1 MLKSYLRLA
10 WRNLGKYR
18 VYSAINIAVLAIGLA
33 FFWLMSLYIADEL
46 SYDRASVNADRIYR
60 VTHTGTWSGGSF
72 KLAITPA
79 PFAPA
84 LQKDYPEIEAAARVE
99 AEGGGTLVYGDRKI
113 EAGDMMMAD
122 NSLLTIFRFPF
133 LYGDPANALA
143 TPHSIVL
150 TRTLAEKL
158 FGNAE
163 DALNKSVTIEHD
175 TIPDQVTGVIEDQP
189 ENSHLR
195 FSALRAMAPPATDNW
210 VNSYLYTYVLLRPDA
225 NLHRLE
231 ARLPGF
237 FDRYLKQPLGKGAQ
251 YRIDLQ
257 PLTSIHLHSALD
269 YEISR
274 NGDIRYVWLFAAV
287 ALLVL
292 GIAVINYVNL
302 ATARSSARMKE
313 IGVRKVIG
321 SGRLQLMVMFLTESA
336 LFALLAAIIAALLSY
351 TLLPAFNQLS
361 GKSLT
366 IDTYGLLPT
375 LSLFAALAILI
386 GLAGGLYPALFLSGF
401 RTIPSLKGQQ
411 GNPSNTILFRK
422 SLVIFQFVI
431 TIFLI
436 AGSAIIYLQLQY
448 MQKKD
453 LGFNKDQVLT
463 FHLHNPAVRQHIEEL
478 KTQLQQDPSVEAAAA
493 AGIPI
498 GNNYI
503 GSFPVYFEQS
513 GAISTEGKRVQDF
526 YVDADYLP
534 ALQIGLKA
542 GRNFSAKMPTDQF
555 GSVLVNETL
564 VKELG
569 WTDGVGKRLQLPIG
583 PEGKM
588 GMATVIGVMKDFN
601 IYSLQHKIQPLVL
614 EMPPNLDE
622 EDNVYVRIKP
632 QRTAQA
638 LKYIAEVFH
647 RFDPASPFSYPFLD
661 ENFSRQYAAER
672 KQGSLLLIFTTI
684 AIIIACLGLF
694 GLVTFSIGQR
704 TKEIGIR
711 KVLGA
716 SVTGIVLLVFTKDLV
731 KLVALAVLIST
742 PLTWYVMSRWLQG
755 FAYHL
760 SIGIWIFLAA
770 GALAVGIALL
780 TVGGRAIMAVLVL
793 TSGRW
798 PALRQVIGASAP
810 AYSAP
815 YPLDRMI
822 KNTFK
827 INPVPI
833 EGAILI
839 RQGK

>member
-1 MLKSYLRLA
+1 MLKSYLRIA
-10 WRNLGKYR
+10 WRNLQKNK
-18 VYSAINIAVLAIGLA
+18 VYSAINIAGLAIGLSV
-33 FFWLMSLYIADEL
+33 FWLMSLYIADEL
-46 SYDRASVNADRIYR
+46 SYDRSSANANRIYR

-79 PFAPA
+79 TFGPA
-84 LQKDYPEIEAAARVE
+84 LQKDYPEIEAAARVD

-122 NSLLTIFRFPF
+122 NSLLTVFRFPF
-133 LYGDPANALA
+133 LYGDPVNALA

-158 FGNAE
+158 FGNSE

-175 TIPDQVTGVIEDQP
+175 VPSQVTGVIEDQP
-189 ENSHLR
+189 ENSHLH
-195 FSALRAMAPPATDNW
+195 FSALRAMPPPATDNW
-210 VNSYLYTYVLLRPDA
+210 LNSYLYTYVLLRPDA
-225 NLHRLE
+225 DLRRLE
-231 ARLPGF
+231 SRLPGF
-237 FDRYLKQPLGKGAQ
+237 FDRYLKKPLGKGAQ
-251 YRIDLQ
+251 YRMDLQ

-274 NGDIRYVWLFAAV
+274 NGDIRYIWLFAAV

-321 SGRLQLMVMFLTESA
+321 SGRKQLMVMFLTESV
-336 LFALLAAIIAALLSY
+336 LFALLAATIAAFLSY
-351 TLLPAFNQLS
+351 ALLPAFNQLS
-361 GKSLT
+361 GKTLT
-366 IDTYGLLPT
+366 IDSYGLMPT
-375 LSLFAALAILI
+375 LAVLAGLTILI

-411 GNPSNTILFRK
+411 GNQSNTILFRK
-422 SLVIFQFVI
+422 SLVTFQFVI

-503 GSFPVYFEQS
+503 GTFPVHFEQN
-513 GAISTEGKRVQDF
+513 GAISTEGKQVQNF

-534 ALQIGLKA
+534 ALQIGLKS
-542 GRNFSAKMPTDQF
+542 GRNFSATRPTDPF
-555 GSVLVNETL
+555 SSVLVNETFI
-564 VKELG
+564 KELG
-569 WTDGVGKRLQLPIG
+569 WTEGVGKRLQLPIG
-583 PEGKM
+583 PEGKL
-588 GMATVIGVMKDFN
+588 GMATIIGVMKDFN

-614 EMPPNLDE
+614 EMPPELDE
-622 EDNVYVRIKP
+622 EDNVYVRVKP

-638 LKYIAEVFH
+638 LKYIAEVYH
-647 RFDPASPFSYPFLD
+647 RFDPASPFGYHFLD

-704 TKEIGIR
+704 RKEIGIR

-716 SVTGIVLLVFTKDLV
+716 NVTGIVLLVSKDLV
-731 KLVALAVLIST
+731 KLVVLSVLIST
-742 PLTWYVMSRWLQG
+742 PLTWYIMSRWLQG
-755 FAYHL
+755 FAYHMA
-760 SIGIWIFLAA
+760 IGIWIFLAA
-770 GALAVGIALL
+770 GALAIGIAML
-780 TVGGRAIMAVLVL
+780 TVGGKAIMAA
-793 TSGRW
+793 R
-798 PALRQVIGASAP
+798 A
-810 AYSAP
+810 
-815 YPLDRMI
+815 
-822 KNTFK
+822 
-827 INPVPI
+827 NPVNSLRS
-833 EGAILI
+833 E
-839 RQGK
+839 